1 MIRDRQAGV
10 EKVARHDLLSAL
22 LETNDHDLDQASLT
36 EGELISMFFLNVHL
50 STIRLTNALGNIYM
64 FLVAGHEVRTVQL
77 LVSEID

>member
-36 EGELISMFFLNVHL
+36 EDELISMFL
-50 STIRLTNALGNIYM
+50 
-64 FLVAGHEVRTVQL
+64 
-77 LVSEID
+77 